1 MTHKLFKLSATLAL
15 AAGFCAGCAGPEQKL
30 GRGVRNATEFGRL
43 GELQR
48 SVEQTALW
56 DGNQRAYTTGAIR
69 GFNRSLARTAYGAWE
84 IVTFPFPP
92 YAAQFTP
99 KGYIAPDYAVGT
111 TRYPYGGMKLTEDP
125 AYPSNNKPGLP
136 SDPTFD
142 AGGDL
147 GFDGGVI
154 GRSIPGSRFRIF
166 ENGQ

>member
-1 MTHKLFKLSATLAL
+1 MFVVT
-15 AAGFCAGCAGPEQKL
+15 AGFCVGCAGPEQKL
-30 GRGVRNATEFGRL
+30 GRGIRNTTEFARL
-43 GELQR
+43 GEMQR

-56 DGNQRAYTTGAIR
+56 DGPQSAYTTGAIR

-84 IVTFPFPP
+84 VITFPFPP
-92 YAAQFTP
+92 YNAQFTP

-111 TRYPYGGMKLTEDP
+111 TKFPYGGLKLTEAP
-125 AYPSNNKPGLP
+125 AYPSNNKPGMS

-142 AGGDL
+142 ASGDL